1 MNKWIFA
8 IIGCFLF
15 IVLSHYSLLKV
26 QSEGYR
32 LRLALKECALN
43 VLFIAVSECAYLL
56 CRKYF
61 VVGIYLLEG
70 ALFLLAIYLL
80 IRYLKK
86 RILFKYTNRGIRL
99 SFPYFLISLGL
110 ILLSPLIEPYNSLLT
125 FVVVF
130 LRDVLLCALN
140 ALISP
145 LERKRNFKFVSKNTE
160 ILRNKEII
168 KVVITGS
175 YGKTTCKR
183 ILLELL
189 KNKYQVL
196 QTEGNFNTPMGL
208 LKSVEKHKES
218 FENSG
223 NVAKTL
229 LFIGEAGARSK
240 GDVEEMCKLINPT
253 YGIVTGVCPQHL
265 KSFGSLEKIASTKE
279 ELPRYIGKNG
289 VVVFNGENSSS
300 LKMSENFLGKSIVVG
315 KNGCVSIEHLK
326 MTLRGSTFTLTT
338 KSGDI
343 PLKTTLVGRHNA
355 VNVALCV
362 ALALE
367 LKVEK
372 EEIIEAIRRVKC
384 EPHRFEVKEE
394 GGLFVVDDGYNGN
407 IEGAKSA
414 LEVLKECK
422 GRKIIYSQGIVECG
436 KMERALNR
444 EVGRLV
450 GNVADVVILSGINAK
465 NIEKGLK
472 EGGFNGK
479 IYKFPS
485 ITHATEGLK
494 HILKQGDIL
503 YLQNDIP

>member
-1 MNKWIFA
+1 M
-8 IIGCFLF
+8 
-15 IVLSHYSLLKV
+15 
-26 QSEGYR
+26 
-32 LRLALKECALN
+32 
-43 VLFIAVSECAYLL
+43 
-56 CRKYF
+56 
-61 VVGIYLLEG
+61 
-70 ALFLLAIYLL
+70 
-80 IRYLKK
+80 
-86 RILFKYTNRGIRL
+86 
-99 SFPYFLISLGL
+99 
-110 ILLSPLIEPYNSLLT
+110 
-125 FVVVF
+125 
-130 LRDVLLCALN
+130 
-140 ALISP
+140 
-145 LERKRNFKFVSKNTE
+145 
-160 ILRNKEII
+160 
-168 KVVITGS
+168 
-175 YGKTTCKR
+175 
-183 ILLELL
+183 
-189 KNKYQVL
+189 L
-196 QTEGNFNTPMGL
+196 QTDGNFNTPMGL

-218 FENSG
+218 LENRENIS
-223 NVAKTL
+223 KTL

-253 YGIVTGVCPQHL
+253 YGIVTGVCAQHL

-279 ELPRYIGKNG
+279 ELPKYIGKNG

-315 KNGCVSIEHLK
+315 GKGCVSIEHLK
-326 MTLRGSTFTLTT
+326 MTLRGSTFTLVTER
-338 KSGDI
+338 GDI

-367 LKVEK
+367 LEVER
-372 EEIIEAIRRVKC
+372 EEIIEAILRVKG

-407 IEGAKSA
+407 IEGVKSA
-414 LEVLKECK
+414 LEVLKESK

-444 EVGRLV
+444 EVGALV
-450 GNVADVVILSGINAK
+450 GKVADVVILSGINAK